1 MTKRVEPTSCS
12 TSKPA
17 INVAIKPMVY
27 SAVCSGV
34 PVDGIGLIA
43 TLIAGLEVE
52 QLVGSTLFV
61 ILTKAESGKP
71 KPKPV

>member
-1 MTKRVEPTSCS
+1 
-12 TSKPA
+12 
-17 INVAIKPMVY
+17 MVY

-61 ILTKAESGKP
+61 IFHITSTFLLVNLDCVGQTGFGFGFPDSALVSSST
-71 KPKPV
+71 